1 MALFRKVLERLDNN
15 SLDMIFSNITPG
27 DMDRV
32 SENGDFD
39 FHAISVR
46 KLLGVTGLKIFRT
59 LLDNEARRLLQ

>member
-1 MALFRKVLERLDNN
+1 
-15 SLDMIFSNITPG
+15 
-27 DMDRV
+27 MDRV

-46 KLLGVTGLKIFRT
+46 KLLGVAGLKIFST